1 MIRPDLNVVKSLATV
16 ERQHTDILKWLETWR
31 KHELEQLPNVTQNV
45 ALAQGRCQ
53 ILAELIKLIKESP
66 EYAAKS

>member
-16 ERQHTDILKWLETWR
+16 ERQHTDILKWLEAWR
-31 KHELEQLPNVTQNV
+31 KHELEQLPNVTQNE

>member
-1 MIRPDLNVVKSLATV
+1 MIRPDLKVVKALATV
-16 ERQHTDILKWLETWR
+16 ERQHTDILIWLEAWR
-31 KHELEQLPNVTQNV
+31 KHELDQLPNVTQNV

-53 ILAELIKLIKESP
+53 ILNEIVKLIKESP

>member
-1 MIRPDLNVVKSLATV
+1 MIRPDLEVVKSLAAV
-16 ERQHTDILKWLETWR
+16 ERQHTDIVKWLEAWR

-53 ILAELIKLIKESP
+53 ILNELVELIKKSP

>member
-1 MIRPDLNVVKSLATV
+1 MIRPDLEVVKSLATV
-16 ERQHTDILKWLETWR
+16 ERQHTDIVKWLEAWR

-53 ILAELIKLIKESP
+53 ILAELVKLIKESP